1 MAPRKWLPQTA
12 LGLLGAVLGLFLG
25 ALAIQ
30 GTHWQEVRDSLRG
43 WSPLAVILSVGLV
56 VASSYLRGLRWSLLW
71 TTRKVSALRLM
82 LIENA
87 AIGLNNISP
96 VRFFD
101 EGLELGILTL
111 RDRLPGG
118 PLLVTMMMS
127 RIQDLAFT
135 LSFILVSLAFLPRLW
150 QYTPVVLG
158 AVLFFAGWM
167 AMALSFSRVVR
178 RYPVLLRIPWLSS
191 FEEGIRGLWTRRR
204 RLAVTFAVTA
214 AYWLLLVPVGMLL
227 ANETQIN
234 LPFHLIMV
242 TVLGAIFFSTSV
254 PGLPG
259 ALGTFEFAVVSLLG
273 LWDVPKEQ
281 ALSFALVLHAVL
293 FLPITAF
300 TVVVLPREG
309 IGSIRAIREILR
321 ARHQV
326 RGEDPTRLSA

>member
-1 MAPRKWLPQTA
+1 M
-12 LGLLGAVLGLFLG
+12 GLGLFLG

-30 GTHWQEVRDSLRG
+30 GTHWQEVRDSLKG
-43 WSPLAVILSVGLV
+43 WSPLVVAAAVGLV

-71 TTRKVSALRLM
+71 TTRRVSALRLM
-82 LIENA
+82 LVENA

-118 PLLVTMMMS
+118 QLVATMMMC
-127 RIQDLAFT
+127 RIQDLTFT
-135 LSFILVSLAFLPRLW
+135 LSFIVVSLAFLPRLW
-150 QYTPVVLG
+150 QYTPVVVG
-158 AVLFFAGWM
+158 AVLFCVGWM
-167 AMALSFSRVVR
+167 VLALSFSRIVR
-178 RYPVLLRIPWLSS
+178 RFPVLLRIPGLSS
-191 FEEGIRGLWTRRR
+191 FEEGIRNLWGRRR
-204 RLAVTFAVTA
+204 RLAVTFTVTS
-214 AYWLLLVPVGMLL
+214 AYWLLLAPMGLLL
-227 ANETQIN
+227 AKEAGIN

-242 TVLGAIFFSTSV
+242 TVLGAIFFSTSL

-273 LWDVPKEQ
+273 LWDVPKAQ
-281 ALSFALVLHAVL
+281 AVSFALVLHAVL

-309 IGSIRAIREILR
+309 IGSIKAIREIMR
-321 ARHQV
+321 ARQPV
-326 RGEDPTRLSA
+326 SVEGPPGPSAGYP